1 VKTHTIQT
9 KNKNMDILTLAK
21 KVDKTEFKEALDYI
35 KEVND
40 AGLLGDFFD
49 LVMEMER
56 EDRYIMSCIHSAY
69 YDLLIDSDTG
79 KYKAEVKNLVTGSGG
94 NYGF

>member
-1 VKTHTIQT
+1 
-9 KNKNMDILTLAK
+9 MDILTLAK

-35 KEVND
+35 KEIND

>member
-1 VKTHTIQT
+1 
-9 KNKNMDILTLAK
+9 MDILTLAK
-21 KVDKTEFKEALDYI
+21 KVHKVEFKEALDYI

-40 AGLLGDFFD
+40 AGLLVEFID
-49 LVMEMER
+49 LVKEMESEGR
-56 EDRYIMSCIHSAY
+56 DIMSCIHSAY

-79 KYKAEVKNLVTGSGG
+79 KYKSDVESLVSGSGG